1 MRNAP
6 ACIAEIAREERW
18 DQINIEIKPFH
29 TLYDG
34 SLAGYS
40 VIAGNPKHKR
50 RYEVNKTLG
59 YEKSVIKTPEGEKI
73 VIEDPPYLRNLSRM
87 QVLYFLR
94 DNMIPEAQERNVKT
108 NLDLRVIKSQIQT
121 IEEYLQKE
129 IENKK
134 TDLTKKK
141 YSDRLR
147 SKLPESESI
156 RKFIG
161 GLMFPV
167 SVILSPAIAL
177 GWLAYQGGRIGYE
190 KIKSHYSKK

>member
-29 TLYDG
+29 TLNDG
-34 SLAGYS
+34 NLAGYS

-50 RYEVNKTLG
+50 RYEVNQTLG
-59 YEKSVIKTPEGEKI
+59 YEKCLIKTPEGGKI

-94 DNMIPEAQERNVKT
+94 DNMIPEAQRRNVKT
-108 NLDLRVIKSQIQT
+108 NPDLKVIKSQIQT

-156 RKFIG
+156 RKFIC

-167 SVILSPAIAL
+167 SIVLTPVIIVGGIAYV
-177 GWLAYQGGRIGYE
+177 GSRCIYD
-190 KIKSHYSKK
+190 KIKNHYSKK